1 MAAIVRPD
9 APEIPHLVL
18 SYVGRQVST
27 PGDASNL
34 SHAHAGSSPWVPV
47 SAVTAVRRIFR

>member
-9 APEIPHLVL
+9 APEIPQLLL